1 MKADRASNPAPDRM
15 QTHTPSANPDTLE
28 IAPGHQR
35 EKLEGWIPSLA
46 TEMEIRHALEKAFD
60 FRGDITITR
69 KDGSK
74 IEGYLFDRRSGLTL
88 ADSFVRIFEKASNQK
103 VLISYA
109 DIGALAQEHVE
120 DVVGGT
126 VAEELAEGFFVIR
139 DAVLFNQGD
148 EVLRGEAGERGLGEV
163 GVGGEEVFRL
173 GVDVGEVAATA
184 AGDENLFAGAVG
196 VLEDEGVATAASS
209 FDGAH
214 EARSAGAKDE
224 DVYFGHKVYCQRR
237 EARSYNGEA
246 SL

>member
-1 MKADRASNPAPDRM
+1 MILRIEDEGDEAGACFDDGVAELGGEVVAEGGCTHLGDGEASRCDY
-15 QTHTPSANPDTLE
+15 
-28 IAPGHQR
+28 
-35 EKLEGWIPSLA
+35 EGGGGDGA
-46 TEMEIRHALEKAFD
+46 GVCFD
-60 FRGDITITR
+60 AETAVGVR
-69 KDGSK
+69 DG
-74 IEGYLFDRRSGLTL
+74 ENAGGELD
-88 ADSFVRIFEKASNQK
+88 
-103 VLISYA
+103 A
-109 DIGALAQEHVE
+109 DIRFGALAQEHVE